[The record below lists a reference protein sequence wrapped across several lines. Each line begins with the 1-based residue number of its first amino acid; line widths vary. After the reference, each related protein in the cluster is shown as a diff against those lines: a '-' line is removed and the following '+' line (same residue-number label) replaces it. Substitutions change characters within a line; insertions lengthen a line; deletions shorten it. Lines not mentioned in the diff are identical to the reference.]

1 MKHILRFFAL
11 LALVPALLHAQAQ
24 PSFTVGGY
32 SFLGNG
38 NFAVGVTTGGV
49 LVPIQVLADG
59 TVVTSGGGGGGGGT
73 SSTFGATFPTS
84 GTAAGIKDS
93 TGLLM
98 SFAKV
103 NASNALTVDGSAVTQ
118 PVSIAATITANAI
131 QSGAWVVSGTGTAGT
146 PASGVMSVQG
156 ISGGTPLSAIVNDGT
171 ASGSITTQNLN
182 PNSGTATA
190 GSTVAITGL
199 NSGGTLVVGVQGSY
213 TGALS
218 VQVTAD
224 GSNWVTLPQVENLS
238 TAAVTANI
246 ASGSTGVWQASLGTI
261 NAARVTALA
270 AVTGTATVTV
280 RAGINDIGETIETAL
295 PAGTNTIGAVTG
307 AGTAGT
313 PSGGVLSIQGVSSG
327 TVVPTQEARLPSA
340 LGQQAAANSLGVA
353 LANEDVQDQYF
364 TGQSAQTATVNNIIP
379 ATSGSSATDATGY
392 QSGSIEVDSTGTA
405 GTYILEGSN
414 SNVNFV
420 TVPMFNITVYTGTP
434 ITGAVTASAANIL
447 YTFPIQ
453 YRYIRLRIAST
464 ITGGSIQAFT
474 ALKKSAFSSASTLV
488 ANATTANLLTNSN
501 LVTVGGTAVVTGGV
515 AGIQA
520 IAGNI
525 ADGSAQTANPVEV
538 AGYTVTTVPAAALG
552 NSLTKRMPITS
563 DYQVIVHQDGDP
575 SNEFQATSGTTPL
588 ASTSSTQLVAAAGS
602 GIRHYVTG
610 IQVANN
616 STTGGTCS
624 ILDGGTVIW
633 TGYLPATGT
642 SLQEVPVTVE
652 FRTPLK
658 GTAATALNIQLSSA
672 SMSVYYNVQG
682 FNAN

>member
-1 MKHILRFFAL
+1 MGLIQPALGPVPGRAFSSRNLSMKHILRLIAL
-11 LALVPALLHAQAQ
+11 LALVPAALHAQAQ

-38 NFAVGVTTGGV
+38 NFSVGVTSGGV

-73 SSTFGATFPTS
+73 SSNFGSTFPTA
-84 GTAAGIKDS
+84 GTAAGFKDS

-103 NASNALTVDGSAVTQ
+103 NASNALTVDGSGVTQPINQTQMNGVALAAGNGTTNTGTQRVTLSSDSTGQVAIAGSVAVTGTFYQATQ
-118 PVSIAATITANAI
+118 PVS
-131 QSGAWVVSGTGTAGT
+131 GTFW
-146 PASGVMSVQG
+146 Q
-156 ISGGTPLSAIVNDGT
+156 
-171 ASGSITTQNLN
+171 TTQPVSL
-182 PNSGTATA
+182 T
-190 GSTVAITGL
+190 
-199 NSGGTLVVGVQGSY
+199 
-213 TGALS
+213 
-218 VQVTAD
+218 
-224 GSNWVTLPQVENLS
+224 TLPALV
-238 TAAVTANI
+238 AGTANI
-246 ASGSTGVWQASLGTI
+246 GHVDGQ
-261 NAARVTALA
+261 
-270 AVTGTATVTV
+270 
-280 RAGINDIGETIETAL
+280 
-295 PAGTNTIGAVTG
+295 
-307 AGTAGT
+307 GTAGT
-313 PSGGVLSIQGVSSG
+313 PSGGVVSVQGVTSG
-327 TVVPTQEARLPSA
+327 TVLPTQESRLPASF
-340 LGQQAAANSLGVA
+340 GQQAAANGVSTA
-353 LANEDVQDQYF
+353 LANEDVQDLYF

-379 ATSGSSATDATGY
+379 ATSGTAATDATGY

-434 ITGAVTASAANIL
+434 ITGAVTASSANIL
-447 YTFPIQ
+447 YVFPVQ

-474 ALKKSAFSSASTLV
+474 ALKRTAFSGAATLV
-488 ANATTANLLTNSN
+488 ANSTTANLLTNSN
-501 LVTVGGTAVVTGGV
+501 VVSINGTPVVTGGV

-520 IAGNI
+520 IGGNI

-552 NSLTKRMPITS
+552 NSITKRVPIS
-563 DYQVIVHQDGDP
+563 GDYQVIVHQDGDP
-575 SNEFQATSGTTPL
+575 SNEFQSTSGTTAL
-588 ASTSSTQLVAAAGS
+588 ATTSSTQLQAAGGS

-610 IQVANN
+610 IQVVNN

-624 ILDGGTVIW
+624 ILDGSTVIW
-633 TGYLPATGT
+633 TGYLPATGA
-642 SLQEVPVTVE
+642 SLQEVPVSVE

-658 GTAATALNIQLSSA
+658 GTAATALNIQLGSA